1 MTSFKEISVEDYKK
15 LLDNRQ
21 HTFAKTF
28 KNTELLRSFEK
39 PKNKNTIDNIIKD
52 ENQIKKEDEYIE
64 KLSNKISNKLQP
76 KSNELIKIKD
86 DDEKRYFLNASD
98 FYNNNPKMIL
108 ATIKDIYLKSNVP
121 FEDIYIPRATT
132 KYVYLDTIVRKINSN
147 NNIPDEMKYKFVHTY
162 NNIVNK
168 TSIKYSR
175 QDYEKFVIDSI
186 KEYYDKDT
194 RDERDKSLKHK
205 LKSDI
210 GKTIIKSVVGEGIF
224 DKIRI
229 DKNLLKKNILKVR
242 YIKSGRKLNNKLLRE
257 DYKISNNMKN
267 ALLKNININ
276 KLSKN
281 EYDVY
286 NTLQKYI
293 RNNNNNL
300 QLLISS
306 YLAGNKSKD
315 LYNKINELLYN
326 NYKNN
331 KISKKEYQNIINKL

>member
-1 MTSFKEISVEDYKK
+1 MIYMTSFKEISVEDHKK

-21 HTFAKTF
+21 NTFAKTF
-28 KNTELLRSFEK
+28 KNTELLRNFEQTK
-39 PKNKNTIDNIIKD
+39 TKNTIDNIIKD
-52 ENQIKKEDEYIE
+52 ENQIKKDEYIE

-76 KSNELIKIKD
+76 KSNELIKD
-86 DDEKRYFLNASD
+86 DGEKEYNFLNNAN
-98 FYNNNPKMIL
+98 YYIGNPKIIL
-108 ATIKDIYLKSNVP
+108 TTIKDIYLKSNVP
-121 FEDIYIPRATT
+121 FENIYLPRQST

-147 NNIPDEMKYKFVHTY
+147 SDIADEIKYNFVRDY

-175 QDYEKFVIDSI
+175 QDYEKFVINPI

-210 GKTIIKSVVGEGIF
+210 GKTIIKNFTGEGIF

-242 YIKSGRKLNNKLLRE
+242 YIRSGRKLNNKLLRE

-293 RNNNNNL
+293 RNNNDNL

-306 YLAGNKSKD
+306 YLAGNKSTD
-315 LYNKINELLYN
+315 LYNKINEILYN

-331 KISKKEYQNIINKL
+331 KISKKEYRKL

>member
-28 KNTELLRSFEK
+28 KNTELLRNFEK
-39 PKNKNTIDNIIKD
+39 SKNKNTIDNIIKD

-76 KSNELIKIKD
+76 KSNELIKD
-86 DDEKRYFLNASD
+86 DGEKRYLLNASD
-98 FYNNNPKMIL
+98 FYNNNPKIIL
-108 ATIKDIYLKSNVP
+108 ATIKDIYLKSNVA
-121 FEDIYIPRATT
+121 FEDIYVPRAKT

-168 TSIKYSR
+168 TSIKYDK
-175 QDYEKFVIDSI
+175 QDYEKFVINPI

-194 RDERDKSLKHK
+194 RDEDMHESLKDK

-210 GKTIIKSVVGEGIF
+210 GKTIIKNFTGEGIF
-224 DKIRI
+224 DKIKI
-229 DKNLLKKNILKVR
+229 DKDLLKKNILKVR
-242 YIKSGRKLNNKLLRE
+242 YIKSGRKLNNKLLTE
-257 DYKISNNMKN
+257 DYKISNNMKD

-281 EYDVY
+281 EYDV
-286 NTLQKYI
+286 
-293 RNNNNNL
+293 
-300 QLLISS
+300 
-306 YLAGNKSKD
+306 
-315 LYNKINELLYN
+315 
-326 NYKNN
+326 
-331 KISKKEYQNIINKL
+331 